1 MIGKILFY
9 ELRQRFFHWS
19 TLLYY
24 LMLVFQGIWYT
35 KGNFDYYINED
46 LFINSP
52 SVFYK
57 NLASGGMLMII
68 IVAIVTGTALY
79 KDIQH
84 KTGHWL
90 YTLPIHEK
98 HFYLA
103 RFLSAFLF
111 NVLLATGY
119 IVGMV
124 LVPYSGI
131 GEAHQF
137 GPLPL
142 GQLIHGFIFL
152 TVPNL
157 FLLTSLFFFSL
168 VFSKKMAVAYLSI
181 LATVI
186 AFLLMQ
192 TTSEAS
198 GITNFL
204 ALGDPFGFVAT
215 EEMNLSF
222 TSLERNTA
230 YIPLDGN
237 FRANRLIWFSIAA
250 VLLILSVL
258 KFTFK
263 NFGSPKKSIKKID
276 SKPQNKIGFVH
287 HKLTQQALS
296 FTSFDYVKKLWSLAV
311 LEFKNVVRPASF
323 KVIIGVILMM
333 AILQNLIWNASYYI
347 GATAPLTSTMTYFRL
362 SFGVFIIILIMV
374 WSGELFFKD
383 KTVKIH
389 SITDTLPVPV
399 WVTQLSR
406 FCAMSAVAFVLA
418 LSFMVIGIV
427 IQIVKGGAGLIELD
441 LYIYDTLGYNWGWL
455 TYVLWIALV
464 FFISGITGNRFLTHV
479 LSIGL
484 FFAMI
489 MAFELGL
496 AEQTRFAFAAV
507 PGLEDYS
514 EVSGYGIWKTA
525 AQWYFLMWTLLATV
539 FILLG
544 IFFWNRGVSKKWY
557 NKLSIHNN
565 QLSWLGKIITVLALA
580 GFFLLQSFIANQT
593 IGKENF
599 TLSTI
604 KEKNNADYEKKYSY
618 LKKIQQPK
626 IINLDATFDLFPLQ
640 RKAIFSSE
648 ILSINTTSAT
658 IDTVYLNRKQAVT
671 LHNIKF
677 NGGIISEVL
686 EDTHHDVLAYKI
698 PEGLHAG
705 DTLKISIKAEKQYIG
720 LSQGGGEPQTDL
732 TYNSSFG
739 SIFDFIPSIGYD
751 DDKELVQNRKR
762 EEQGLPKINSRMPV
776 INDDLACTQNY
787 FDSNALA
794 VSGTITI
801 STVAGQIP
809 LAPGSLISEKE
820 ENGRITR
827 RYTITPSS
835 SFNWHIASARYLVRS
850 SVVDGIDVTILSS
863 PKHQFNIDLYL
874 KAITDG
880 IQYVN
885 NNLGMYPYKE
895 VRLSEINY
903 YSDRFYAY
911 PNSISI
917 SEKEGWYADTAAL
930 KDKAYVYHSTVSQII
945 KHWMQEQGI
954 VANVQGAEMLVNA
967 IPETLALQVVERKLG
982 KQAHTLILKKKAD
995 FYAKEK
1001 NNEPNQEPALLYADG
1016 IEYLETA
1023 KGVIGLHMLKEK
1035 LGNIKFT
1042 RITKEWLDSSKH
1054 QPFIFKNYYMT
1065 VLKSIS
1071 KPTRNEINYFFEEI
1085 NKQE

>member
-1 MIGKILFY
+1 MIGKILFF
-9 ELRQRFFHWS
+9 EIRQRFFHWS

-35 KGNFDYYINED
+35 KGNFDYYISED

-90 YTLPIHEK
+90 YTLPVNEK
-98 HFYLA
+98 HFYLG

-263 NFGSPKKSIKKID
+263 NFGSTKKSIKKID

-296 FTSFDYVKKLWSLAV
+296 FTSFDYLKKLWSLAV

-333 AILQNLIWNASYYI
+333 AILQNLIWNASFYI

-362 SFGVFIIILIMV
+362 SFGVFIMILIMV

-406 FCAMSAVAFVLA
+406 FCAMSAVAFLLA
-418 LSFMVIGIV
+418 FSFMVIGIL
-427 IQIVKGGAGLIELD
+427 IQVVKGGAGLIELD

-479 LSIGL
+479 LSVGL

-525 AQWYFLMWTLLATV
+525 ARWYFLMWTLLSAA

-544 IFFWNRGVSKKWY
+544 ILFWNRGMSKKWY
-557 NKLSIHNN
+557 NKFSIHNN
-565 QLSWLGKIITVLALA
+565 QLSWLGKSITVLAFA
-580 GFFLLQSFIANQT
+580 GFFFLQSFISNET
-593 IGKENF
+593 IGKDNF
-599 TLSTI
+599 MLSG
-604 KEKNNADYEKKYSY
+604 KEEKKNADYEKKYSY

-640 RKAIFSSE
+640 RKAVFSSE
-648 ILSINTTSAT
+648 ILTINRTSAT
-658 IDTVYLNRKQAVT
+658 IDSIYLNRKQAVT
-671 LHNIKF
+671 IHNIKF
-677 NGGIISEVL
+677 NGSTIYEEL
-686 EDTHHDVLAYKI
+686 EDTNHDVLAYKI
-698 PEGLHAG
+698 PKGLHAG
-705 DTLKISIKAEKQYIG
+705 DTLIISIKAEKQYIG
-720 LSQGGGEPQTDL
+720 LSHGGGEPQTDL
-732 TYNSSFG
+732 TYNGSFG

-751 DDKELVQNRKR
+751 DDKELVENRKR
-762 EEQGLPKINSRMPV
+762 EEQGLPRINSRMPV
-776 INDDLACTQNY
+776 VNNKVALKQNY

-809 LAPGSLISEKE
+809 LAPGSLISEKK

-835 SFNWHIASARYLVRS
+835 SFNWYIASAQYSVS
-850 SVVDGIDVTILSS
+850 SKVVDGTDITILSS

-885 NNLGMYPYKE
+885 NNLGSYPYKE

-903 YSDRFYAY
+903 YSNRLYAY

-917 SEKEGWYADTAAL
+917 SEKEGWYADISAI

-945 KHWMQEQGI
+945 KHWMQEQGTF
-954 VANVQGAEMLVNA
+954 ANVQGAEMLINA
-967 IPETLALQVVERKLG
+967 IPETLALQVVERNLG
-982 KQAHTLILKKKAD
+982 KEAHTMILKKKAD

-1001 NNEPNQEPALLYADG
+1001 NKEPNQEPALLYADG

-1023 KGVIGLHMLKEK
+1023 KGVIGSHMLKEK
-1035 LGNIKFT
+1035 LGNIKFIE
-1042 RITKEWLDSSKH
+1042 ITKKWLESSKN
-1054 QPFIFKNYYMT
+1054 QPFIFENYYIT
-1065 VLKSIS
+1065 LLKSIS
-1071 KPTRNEINYFFEEI
+1071 KPTKNEIKFIFEEI
-1085 NKQE
+1085 NK

>member
-9 ELRQRFFHWS
+9 EIRQRLFHWS

-68 IVAIVTGTALY
+68 IVAIITGTALY

-84 KTGHWL
+84 KTEHWL
-90 YTLPIHEK
+90 YTLPINEK
-98 HFYLA
+98 HFYLG
-103 RFLSAFLF
+103 RFLAAFLF
-111 NVLLATGY
+111 NILLATGY

-215 EEMNLSF
+215 EEVNLSF

-263 NFGSPKKSIKKID
+263 DFGATNKSIKKTD
-276 SKPQNKIGFVH
+276 SKPQNKIGSVH
-287 HKLTQQALS
+287 NKLTQQALS
-296 FTSFDYVKKLWSLAV
+296 FTGFDYLKKLWSLAV

-323 KVIIGVILMM
+323 KVIIGVVLMM
-333 AILQNLIWNASYYI
+333 EILQNLIWNASFYI

-362 SFGVFIIILIMV
+362 SFGVFIMILIMV

-383 KTVKIH
+383 KTVKID

-406 FCAMSAVAFVLA
+406 FFAMSAVAFVLA
-418 LSFMVIGIV
+418 FSFMVIGIL
-427 IQIVKGGAGLIELD
+427 IQVVKGGAGFIELD

-479 LSIGL
+479 LSVGL

-514 EVSGYGIWKTA
+514 EVSGYGIWKTSA
-525 AQWYFLMWTLLATV
+525 RWYFLMWTLLSTA

-544 IFFWNRGVSKKWY
+544 ILFWNRGLSKKWY
-557 NKLSIHNN
+557 KKFSIHNK
-565 QLSWLGKIITVLALA
+565 QLSWLGKSITALAFA
-580 GFFLLQSFIANQT
+580 GFFFLQSFISNET
-593 IGKENF
+593 IGKDNF
-599 TLSTI
+599 TLRAI
-604 KEKNNADYEKKYSY
+604 EEKNKADYEKKYSY
-618 LKKIQQPK
+618 LKKTPQPK
-626 IINLDATFDLFPLQ
+626 IINLDANFELFPLQ

-648 ILSINTTSAT
+648 ISTINTTSAT
-658 IDTVYLNRKQAVT
+658 IDTVYLNRKNAVKI
-671 LHNIKF
+671 HNIKL
-677 NGGIISEVL
+677 NGSIIYEVF
-686 EDTHHDVLAYKI
+686 EDTIHDVLGYKI
-698 PEGLHAG
+698 PKGLRAG
-705 DTLKISIKAEKQYIG
+705 DTLTISIKAEKQYIG

-751 DDKELVQNRKR
+751 DDKELVENRKR
-762 EEQGLPKINSRMPV
+762 EEQGLPRINSRMPI
-776 INDDLACTQNY
+776 INDEVACMQNY
-787 FDSNALA
+787 FDPNALA

-801 STVAGQIP
+801 STKTGQIP
-809 LAPGSLISEKE
+809 LAPGSLISEKK

-827 RYTITPSS
+827 RYSIAPSS
-835 SFNWHIASARYLVRS
+835 SFNWHIASAQYSVS
-850 SVVDGIDVTILSS
+850 NSVVDGTDVTILSN

-885 NNLGMYPYKE
+885 NNLGSYPYKE

-903 YSDRFYAY
+903 YSNRFYAY

-917 SEKEGWYADTAAL
+917 SEKEGWYADTSAI

-945 KHWMQEQGI
+945 KHWMQEQGTF
-954 VANVQGAEMLVNA
+954 ANAQGAEMLINA
-967 IPETLALQVVERKLG
+967 LPETLALQVVESNLG
-982 KQAHTLILKKKAD
+982 KEAHAMILKKKAD

-1001 NNEPNQEPALLYADG
+1001 NKEPNQEPALLYADG
-1016 IEYLETA
+1016 IEYIETA
-1023 KGVIGLHMLKEK
+1023 KGIIGLHKLKEK
-1035 LGNIKFT
+1035 LGIIKFIE
-1042 RITKEWLDSSKH
+1042 ITKKWLDTSKN
-1054 QPFIFKNYYMT
+1054 QPFIFENYYMT
-1065 VLKSIS
+1065 TLKSIS
-1071 KPTRNEINYFFEEI
+1071 EPNKHKIKRFFEEI
-1085 NKQE
+1085 SNRE